1 MMDSASQGTAE
12 YDREIQPALIYVVDD
27 DLLLGQIVETILVME
42 GFRVRLFDD
51 PAVAL
56 THFQSEVEKPDL
68 LVTDF
73 VMRPYNG
80 MELIQKCRALEPKLR
95 SILYS
100 GNAPA
105 QITDLYAVKPNAFI
119 AKPFLPKNL
128 VRLVESVLLHPA

>member
-1 MMDSASQGTAE
+1 MMNSASQEIAE
-12 YDREIQPALIYVVDD
+12 YDREIEPALIYVVDD
-27 DLLLGQIVETILVME
+27 DLLLGQIVEAILLME

-51 PAVAL
+51 PALAL
-56 THFQSEVEKPDL
+56 THFQSEAEKPDL

-80 MELIQKCRALEPKLR
+80 MELIQKCRALTPKLR

-119 AKPFLPKNL
+119 AKPFLPRNL